1 MRMNWDK
8 IIRVSLLHFWDNMQ
22 KSKDYDRHK
31 QVQKWEMEKKIMVV
45 FGTRPEAMKMV
56 LVVKACKARPELEV
70 KVCVTAQHR
79 QMLDQV
85 MDRLMAGCLAIQH
98 YALTPRSP
106 DNPLKESKNC
116 LRPRGFTGEGEP
128 PCRTWIFGGI
138 LDLKCGS
145 LMIVD
150 VECHAGRSSIGSFI
164 KVF

>member
-1 MRMNWDK
+1 MKK
-8 IIRVSLLHFWDNMQ
+8 II
-22 KSKDYDRHK
+22 
-31 QVQKWEMEKKIMVV
+31 VV
-45 FGTRPEAMKMV
+45 FGTLPEAIKMAP
-56 LVVKACKARPELEV
+56 VVKACKARPELEV